1 MAKQSA
7 IEQDGGNIGYLC
19 YPSDNYHPAYVVVQY
34 CLLAIALLAVCMLL
48 VGDGFGYK
56 LFVLSA
62 D

>member
-1 MAKQSA
+1 M
-7 IEQDGGNIGYLC
+7 GGGDFGHLC
-19 YPSDNYHPAYVVVQY
+19 YPSDNCHPAYVVVQY
-34 CLLAIALLAVCMLL
+34 YPLAIALLAVCMLL